1 MNIEIGNLKI
11 LTESYDFRNRLK
23 NRKESSQVKILYRV
37 VLEEKTLQR
46 SSPSRNQV
54 DNNKIETKISFQE
67 LRVVSQRGILS
78 DIYMIPSKEEVIIEK
93 ARKQQTTIYL
103 PNYRVRLVIE
113 GEFDKIQLLIQS
125 IQQTSSMRIIAPR
138 PQAKEAPCPLRSES
152 LSLPKDTIFSPLQVE
167 NDKENC
173 INRRIEDENS
183 FKSIK
188 EKLKFSDLSEGV
200 LQPESTGFTPKL
212 KRSNRLSSSPSLLN
226 SSQNNEDDSVDL
238 DDVAVNIFPFTMT
251 QINQQPI
258 TLQTTNTQTTHVDK
272 EKSKTSRLQPAPL
285 LSSSVVQPAQ
295 PVAMG
300 KVIRNLSQEMDFR
313 KEIELSP
320 EQEDLL
326 KRCIA
331 GESLFVTGGGGSG
344 KSTLLKRVIER
355 CVGRDGAD
363 AVYVTATTGLAAF
376 AIGGITIHQYLSL
389 PIIDFDEE
397 NSTDVISTTI
407 EKVRQTSDDVIIIPM
422 NHL

>member
-23 NRKESSQVKILYRV
+23 NRKESSHVKILYRV

-138 PQAKEAPCPLRSES
+138 PQAEEAPCPLRSES

-212 KRSNRLSSSPSLLN
+212 KRSNRLSSSPS
-226 SSQNNEDDSVDL
+226 SQNNEDDSVDL

-258 TLQTTNTQTTHVDK
+258 TLQTTNTQTTHVNK
-272 EKSKTSRLQPAPL
+272 EKSNTSRLQPVPL